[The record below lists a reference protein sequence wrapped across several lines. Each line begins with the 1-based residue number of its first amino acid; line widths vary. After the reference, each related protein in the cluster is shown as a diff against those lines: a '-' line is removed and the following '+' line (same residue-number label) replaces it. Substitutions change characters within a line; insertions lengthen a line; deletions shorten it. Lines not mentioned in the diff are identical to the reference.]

1 MVLNS
6 FQYIGCQFVQIIA
19 IGLIRIFAGAIFPKI
34 MKDIFRVF
42 GFVRNYKKYAG
53 FNILFNI
60 LFSVFSLFSLSLLKP
75 FLDVLFYADQGQYE
89 QTLAKGDPG
98 FHMSAS
104 GIVDAFNYQIT
115 TLVVNEGKLKALI
128 FICLL
133 VLGMIFFKNL
143 CRYMAMFFLAP
154 IRNGVVK
161 DIRNEVYS
169 KILIL
174 PLSFFSNERKGDIMS
189 RMNND
194 VKEVEWSVMNSLE
207 MLFREPINI
216 LFFLGWLI
224 WISPQLTLFALL
236 LLPIMGII
244 IGRLSKTLRRTTTKE
259 KELAGTLMS
268 VIEETLSGLR
278 IIKAFNAE
286 KRSDDHF
293 KGLNQTYTNYM
304 ISIYRR
310 VDLSGPLSE
319 FLGVVVLVVIMYF
332 GGVLVLG
339 PEKELEPSSFIA
351 YIAVFSQL
359 IGPAKA
365 LTTAYF
371 NIQKGVASL
380 ERIGKITKAE
390 VSIQDP
396 PSPVSLTK
404 FEKEV
409 EYRSVSFA
417 YTRGDTGYVLDTINL
432 KIPKG
437 KTVALVGQSGSGK
450 STLAD
455 MLPRFYDPEEGTVC
469 IDGIDLK
476 QCRVAEVRHLM
487 GIVTQESILFND
499 TVFNN
504 IAFGMP
510 GVKEED
516 VIHAAKIANAH
527 EFIAEMPN
535 GYQTNIG
542 DRGGKLSGGQRQRI
556 SIARAVLKNP
566 PILILD
572 EATSALDTESERLVQ
587 DALSKLMQN
596 RTTLV
601 IAHRLST
608 IQHADEIIVMD
619 KGKIVE
625 RGSHTQLLDS
635 KGIYKKLHDMQSF
648 V

>member
-1 MVLNS
+1 
-6 FQYIGCQFVQIIA
+6 
-19 IGLIRIFAGAIFPKI
+19 
-34 MKDIFRVF
+34 MKDIIRVF
-42 GFVRNYKKYAG
+42 SFVKNYGNYAAL
-53 FNILFNI
+53 NILFNI
-60 LFSVFSLFSLSLLKP
+60 LFACFSLFSLTLLKP
-75 FLDVLFYADQGQYE
+75 FLDVLFYADETQYKE
-89 QTLAKGDPG
+89 VLAKGDPG
-98 FHMSAS
+98 IELSAS
-104 GIVDAFNYQIT
+104 GIVDAFNYHIT
-115 TLVVNEGKLKALI
+115 RLVVEEGKLQALI
-128 FICLL
+128 FICIF

-143 CRYMAMFFLAP
+143 CRYLAMFYLAP

-161 DIRNEVYS
+161 DLRNEVFS
-169 KILIL
+169 KILVL

-224 WISPQLTLFALL
+224 WISPSLTLFALV

-244 IGRLSKTLRRTTTKE
+244 IGRVSKTLRRTTVKE
-259 KELAGTLMS
+259 KEMAGTLMS

-278 IIKAFNAE
+278 IIKAFNHE
-286 KRSDDHF
+286 KKTESQFREH
-293 KGLNQTYTNYM
+293 NNTYTKYM

-310 VDLSGPLSE
+310 VDLSGPMSE
-319 FLGVVVLVVIMYF
+319 FLGVTVLVLIMYF
-332 GGVLVLG
+332 GGMLVLG
-339 PEKELEPSSFIA
+339 VTPTLSASSFIA

-380 ERIGKITKAE
+380 ERIRKITDAE
-390 VSIQDP
+390 ETIRDP
-396 PSPVSLTK
+396 ENPSELQA
-404 FEKEV
+404 FEREI
-409 EYRSVSFA
+409 EYRNVSFS
-417 YTRGDTGYVLDTINL
+417 YTRGDEGYVLQQINL

-437 KTVALVGQSGSGK
+437 RTVALVGQSGSGK

-455 MLPRFYDPEEGTVC
+455 MLPRFYDPGENEGGVY
-469 IDGIDLK
+469 IDGINIRD
-476 QCRVAEVRHLM
+476 CRLRDVRSLM

-504 IAFGMP
+504 IAFGLE
-510 GVKEED
+510 GVTEEQ
-516 VIHAAKIANAH
+516 VRHAAEIANAH
-527 EFIAEMPN
+527 EFIAAMPL

-542 DRGGKLSGGQRQRI
+542 DRGSKLSGGQRQRI

-587 DALSKLMQN
+587 DALTRLMKN

-619 KGKIVE
+619 KGRILE
-625 RGSHTQLLDS
+625 RGSHEQLLAT
-635 KGIYKKLHDMQSF
+635 GGTYKRLYDMQSF